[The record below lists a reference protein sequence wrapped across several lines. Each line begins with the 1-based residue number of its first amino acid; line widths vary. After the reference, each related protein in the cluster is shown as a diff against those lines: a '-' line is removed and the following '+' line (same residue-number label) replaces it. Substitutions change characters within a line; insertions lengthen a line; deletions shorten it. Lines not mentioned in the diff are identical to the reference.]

1 MGAASSAV
9 DFVGD
14 TVGGAVDAVG
24 DVVGGAVDTV
34 GDVVGGAVDAVG
46 NVVGGIDDFV
56 NDNIPGGW
64 TLPLVL
70 AAAYATGG
78 ASLAG
83 EAALAGEAEGLGAAL
98 EAAGGEAALES
109 AAAGA
114 GGMDALLGGSGV
126 TDEILAA
133 ANASADP
140 IASLNSQMGWT
151 LGEEAAAAGAGAG
164 AAAEAAAAA
173 TELPP
178 VVDLSTVD
186 PTGVVS
192 GGSGLAGAAL
202 GGLAGAAAGS
212 LIEGALTPDIPS
224 GGTAL
229 PTTTK
234 TPNWDMK
241 FSPHTEWKDAPTFDF
256 QFSDV
261 PTDYFITSQMVPSDQ
276 QFIGPGTGPYGSELV
291 QALRGASAGKA
302 SDNNGF
308 TLFQTAPGK

>member
-9 DFVGD
+9 DF
-14 TVGGAVDAVG
+14 VG

-34 GDVVGGAVDAVG
+34 GDVVGGVADTVGDVVGGAADAVG
-46 NVVGGIDDFV
+46 SALGSIDDFV

-78 ASLAG
+78 AALAG
-83 EAALAGEAEGLGAAL
+83 EAAAAGEAGGLGAAL
-98 EAAGGEAALES
+98 EAAGGEAALEG

-164 AAAEAAAAA
+164 AAAAADAA
-173 TELPP
+173 LPP

-202 GGLAGAAAGS
+202 GGLAGAAVGGV
-212 LIEGALTPDIPS
+212 IDGLTPDIPGAGS
-224 GGTAL
+224 SV
-229 PTTTK
+229 PTK
-234 TPNWDMK
+234 TYTPDWSMK
-241 FSPHTEWKDAPTFDF
+241 FAPHTEYKDAPTFDF
-256 QFSDV
+256 QFSEV
-261 PTDYFITSQMVPSDQ
+261 PTDYLTQTQMMPGDQ
-276 QFIGPGTGPYGSELV
+276 QEIGVGPGPYGSQVV
-291 QALRGASAGKA
+291 QALRGNSAGKA

-308 TLFQTAPGK
+308 TLFQTATK

>member
-14 TVGGAVDAVG
+14 AVGGVADAVG

-46 NVVGGIDDFV
+46 DVVGGIDDFV

-98 EAAGGEAALES
+98 EAAGGEAALEG
-109 AAAGA
+109 AAAEA
-114 GGMDALLGGSGV
+114 GGMDALLGSSGV
-126 TDEILAA
+126 SDEVLAA

-151 LGEEAAAAGAGAG
+151 LGEEAA
-164 AAAEAAAAA
+164 
-173 TELPP
+173 LPP
-178 VVDLSTVD
+178 VVDMSTVD

-192 GGSGLAGAAL
+192 SGSSLAGAAA
-202 GGLAGAAAGS
+202 GGLAGAAVGS
-212 LIEGALTPDIPS
+212 AIEGALTPDIPS
-224 GGTAL
+224 GGSTITA
-229 PTTTK
+229 
-234 TPNWDMK
+234 TPKNPDWNMK
-241 FSPHTEWKDAPTFDF
+241 FAPHTEYKDAPTFDF
-256 QFSDV
+256 NFSDV
-261 PTDYFITSQMVPSDQ
+261 PTDYLTRAQMTPGDQ
-276 QFIGPGTGPYGSELV
+276 QMIGPGDGPYASQLV

-308 TLFQTAPGK
+308 TLFQAAPSK